1 MFLFSGAFFPV
12 SQLPAAIAWLARL
25 TPVWHGVELC
35 RALTTGRATVLA
47 ALGHVGYLLLWV
59 VVGWWLA
66 ERAFRRRLER

>member
-1 MFLFSGAFFPV
+1 
-12 SQLPAAIAWLARL
+12 
-25 TPVWHGVELC
+25 
-35 RALTTGRATVLA
+35 VLA